1 MSDPDR
7 HLTEVPVHAA
17 VLRAT
22 ADLLELLGD
31 FITETD
37 PVIRTRLGCYLIDR
51 YGEEN
56 TTDSLTEAVVMLGE
70 LGEAADLLHALAGD
84 DIDQE

>member
-1 MSDPDR
+1 MSDPDNDY
-7 HLTEVPVHAA
+7 HLAEVPVYTA

-31 FITETD
+31 FFAETD

-56 TTDSLTEAVVMLGE
+56 TTDSVTETIVLLDE
-70 LGEAADLLHALAGD
+70 LSEAAELLHALAGD
-84 DIDQE
+84 QE